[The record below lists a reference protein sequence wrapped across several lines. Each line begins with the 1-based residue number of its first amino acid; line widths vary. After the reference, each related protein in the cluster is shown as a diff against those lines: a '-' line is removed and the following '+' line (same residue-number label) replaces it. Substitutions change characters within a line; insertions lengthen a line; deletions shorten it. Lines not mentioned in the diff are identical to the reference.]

1 MVGREKVFISRSP
14 AYFVAV
20 GMRKDGAPK
29 KREEKGGPFLFF
41 YQVYTKV
48 LKIYT
53 IKKKLFVRFLS
64 IRPKLVLIKLLP
76 RQWNLDFTC
85 ILVKVKI
92 RAYPCSPF

>member
-1 MVGREKVFISRSP
+1 
-14 AYFVAV
+14 
-20 GMRKDGAPK
+20 MRKDGAPK

-64 IRPKLVLIKLLP
+64 IRPKLVFIKSLP
-76 RQWNLDFTC
+76 WAEAVAGFIVIIFSFC
-85 ILVKVKI
+85 
-92 RAYPCSPF
+92 